1 MIKITFG
8 EGDAKKLKIALASDH
23 AGFGLKQAVADYLQS
38 KEIDFFDFGTFCET
52 SIDYPDVAFPAI
64 QGVAAKEFEFG
75 ILVCGTGVGMSM
87 IANRFQNIRAA
98 LCSDPYTARCS
109 REHNNANILTFGARV
124 IGSGLALEIVEA
136 FLHTPF
142 LGGRH
147 QRRLDKIGLL
157 SVRS

>member
-1 MIKITFG
+1 
-8 EGDAKKLKIALASDH
+8 
-23 AGFGLKQAVADYLQS
+23 
-38 KEIDFFDFGTFCET
+38 
-52 SIDYPDVAFPAI
+52 
-64 QGVAAKEFEFG
+64 
-75 ILVCGTGVGMSM
+75 M

-157 SVRS
+157 SARS